1 MQYFIPAWYQEGG
14 WMENEQAWYRAR
26 AVTEFDDTVKQVQ
39 LFFRRH
45 VAPFRILL
53 LGFSPNFRHFL
64 HRQGVY
70 HAPYWSCFDA
80 MQGIRIHTMGI
91 FSFQELAWPDD
102 VEFVYSP
109 FAVIALRG
117 GEEYAHVEFAED
129 GNMFRV
135 DLFSGGGI
143 ASTNLYDDRGFL
155 SCEIAYRDGAPARE
169 RYFDAEGTWKFA
181 RYLSD
186 GHVVVNPQSAWFLHG
201 VGDEATRVPYSRQ
214 RYDSIDEV
222 IAEVLADR
230 IAGTAPE
237 DVFMVA
243 MHPRHSAVL
252 DRVLAGRPKVL
263 SFFER
268 RNAGEGATDAGRRLV
283 EDAACVVVDKRRT
296 AALVEPLARAAQVPL
311 RVITPYETRVEFGES
326 QHLHVQNVLVAVDA
340 LDERRFDAVAV
351 ALARY
356 IEEGNDQARVCL
368 FTRSAR
374 YEVRAKLI
382 ERVRAAL
389 ESAGLDPVMAGADTG
404 VSENEPVDDERANVF
419 SVAQCVDELH
429 VNRTLREQRVVVD
442 LSDAP
447 DQFLQISAMS
457 LGIPQITT
465 RETEYVAD
473 GKNGK
478 VIADAAALV
487 PAVDFYLSSVEHFNE
502 AQIASYD
509 LGGQFTSEKLVKAW
523 KEVISIG
530 QHSGTATGTR

>member
-1 MQYFIPAWYQEGG
+1 MQYFVPAWYQEGS
-14 WMENEQAWYRAR
+14 WMENEQVWYRSR

-53 LGFSPNFRHFL
+53 LSFSPNVRHFL

-80 MQGIRIHTMGI
+80 MQGIRSHAMRL
-91 FSFQELAWPDD
+91 FSFHDLAWPAD

-109 FAVIALRG
+109 FAVLALRG
-117 GEEYAHVEFAED
+117 DELYAKVEFAED

-135 DLFSGGGI
+135 DLYREGLI
-143 ASTNLYDDRGFL
+143 ASTNLYDDRGFV

-169 RYFDAEGTWKFA
+169 RYFDPEGVWKFA

-186 GHVVVNPQSAWFLHG
+186 GHVVVNPQSAWYLQG
-201 VGDEATRVPYSRQ
+201 TGDDAEKVPYRAQ
-214 RYDSIDEV
+214 RYGSIEDM
-222 IAEVLADR
+222 IAEVLAR
-230 IAGTAPE
+230 QLSRTAPD

-243 MHPRHSAVL
+243 MHERHSAVL
-252 DRVLAGRPKVL
+252 ARVLAGRPKVL

-268 RNAGEGATDAGRRLV
+268 RNASRALSEAGRALV
-283 EDAACVVVDKRRT
+283 RDAVCVVADKRLT
-296 AALVEPLARAAQVPL
+296 ASRIEPIAREARVPL

-326 QHLHVQNVLVAVDA
+326 QRLHVQNVLVAADA
-340 LDERRFDAVAV
+340 LDDARFDAAVV

-356 IEEGNDQARVCL
+356 IVERNRQARVCL

-374 YEVRAKLI
+374 YEARADLFA
-382 ERVRAAL
+382 RAQAAL
-389 ESAGLDPVMAGADTG
+389 SAAGLDPAMAGSPRG
-404 VSENEPVDDERANVF
+404 VSENDSEDEAFANVV

-429 VNRTLREQRVVVD
+429 VNRAIREQRVVVD
-442 LSDAP
+442 LSEAP
-447 DQFLQISAMS
+447 DQFLQIQAMS
-457 LGIPQITT
+457 LGIPQVTI
-465 RETEYVAD
+465 RETEYVVD

-478 VIADAAALV
+478 VLADPADLV
-487 PAVDFYLSSVEHFNE
+487 PAVDYYLASVEHFNE

-509 LGGQFTSEKLVKAW
+509 LGGRFTADKLVAAW

-530 QHSGTATGTR
+530 